1 MDRSGKHTLAT
12 VGVVVV
18 ACLVA
23 ILIIRLDVPPPL
35 KKQRLILDTL
45 GCQAAKKLGLQ
56 AKAVDSDICEI
67 EDNLS
72 VGLVWVTFD
81 KGKIDRARVVAVQ
94 R

>member
-23 ILIIRLDVPPPL
+23 ILIIRLDVPPL

-45 GCQAAKKLGLQ
+45 GCQAAKNLGLQ
-56 AKAVDSDICEI
+56 ATAVDSEICEI
-67 EDNLS
+67 EDKLS
-72 VGLVWVTFD
+72 VGLVWVTFG

>member
-23 ILIIRLDVPPPL
+23 ILIIGLDVPPL

-56 AKAVDSDICEI
+56 TMAVDSDICEI
-67 EDNLS
+67 EDKLS
-72 VGLVWVTFD
+72 VGLMWVTFD
-81 KGKIDRARVVAVQ
+81 MGKIDRARVVAVQ